1 MLYFYYGIEGENL
14 KIEEADSVL
23 LHREMTMSQTENFR
37 WEFYQ
42 TYDTIPWEWMENEMN
57 PVYENEEYIVYKKK

>member
-1 MLYFYYGIEGENL
+1 M
-14 KIEEADSVL
+14 